1 VPSKDEYEEMNKLY
15 KSLSGS
21 FANKTSQ
28 GTALEELAQL
38 ILKCIKGFY
47 VTRKI
52 RTGTNQ
58 FDCTVRNDYDIKCTV
73 YNEIGSIII
82 AECKNE
88 EGTPGNSYY
97 HKLADIINSSKSKDE
112 RGFGILFS
120 IGKIAKTCTTIA
132 REKFLQNNMILINIF
147 DKDLEEI
154 VVSKRN
160 FLVMLQ
166 EKIQTIKLDARTKP
180 EDHSL
185 YK

>member
-1 VPSKDEYEEMNKLY
+1 MNKLY
-15 KSLSGS
+15 KSLTGS
-21 FANKTSQ
+21 FVNKTSQ

-58 FDCTVRNDYDIKCTV
+58 FDCTVRNDYAIKCTV
-73 YNEIGSIII
+73 YDEIGSVII

-97 HKLADIINSSKSKDE
+97 HKLADIINSCKSKDE

-120 IGKIAKTCTTIA
+120 REDAARTCKIIA
-132 REKFLQNNMILINIF
+132 REKFLQNNIILINICG
-147 DKDLEEI
+147 KDLNEI
-154 VVSKRN
+154 VNKRN
-160 FLVMLQ
+160 FLILLQ
-166 EKIQTIKLDARTKP
+166 EKIQTIKLDIRTKP
-180 EDHSL
+180 EDHLL